1 VRALTKQAYNTLLA
15 LKEISNYSALKQV
28 AIFYPVLKDFNFTK
42 QLGAFIGDNASAN
55 DKFCR
60 DLSKELLW

>member
-1 VRALTKQAYNTLLA
+1 VRALTKQACNTFLA
-15 LKEISNYSALKQV
+15 LKEIGNHSALKQV